1 MTSLTLRSYL
11 DSRRTTSADWNVT
24 GMGVGTNGWTGKYA
38 IPDDEYETFLR
49 LAHDHVFRNNRACSL
64 LEKHKPNGPILID
77 LDFRYPAGGPLRRRF
92 TTEQVREFVAAYADA
107 FARFFEPPTSTG
119 ATPLQFFVMLK
130 PSPEAD
136 PAHDQHKDGVH
147 IVCPTVTLPP
157 EIQYAVR
164 GWLLQTNAIER
175 IFGSTGMTNEPTDC
189 LDISVIARNNWFL
202 YGACKPDKAWYK
214 VQHVYGV
221 YVPTERDTPEGAWVT
236 VDHMEEETLDT
247 WSADDLVRLLSI
259 RHGHDESTSLTL
271 RTTDPATEAEWS
283 QLIHR
288 WGKGSNWAKPKSP
301 GLMAMKQ
308 ATGSGATDMPTFQL
322 SIGGGGNNG
331 SNAVGDDMIQVS
343 GLSVR
348 SGFSTQDIALAYRLV
363 RECLDPEKR
372 CGDYQDWVKLAQCL
386 KNIADTDE
394 SLATWADITRRT
406 GPAHKKSRMSDSE
419 IRQKWNILPTDAAA
433 IKQGRRLLLLGTL
446 RMWAREDSPASYR
459 AIIGEVNR
467 EMAILNDS
475 GTHVSIAEQIYHMY
489 KEEFRCTPGRKGAT
503 AASMDWYQFDG
514 NTWRSLKTMM
524 TLRQRL
530 SNEVRNVFIDADC
543 KVGQREMATT
553 DPSEKERLQAK
564 RKNLIKVESQLQNS
578 SFKDSVMKEA
588 AEKFYDEEFLQH
600 MNMDSTLVGFSNGV
614 LELRHAGADGRP
626 HVVFRPGRPDD
637 CISFQMGRGIIGMDA
652 IPYIPYDAENP
663 APEHLE
669 IQDFFRKIYPD
680 PVLRE
685 YALTLYSACLE
696 GANHEQKFYIMSGSG
711 GNGKSKIIDLMSKTF
726 GEYQEA
732 LPVTA
737 LTRKRADA
745 GSANPEMI
753 VLKCKRFVSM
763 VEPEEGERINTSL
776 MKQLSGQDT
785 LKARGLF
792 QDQDQFV
799 VMARI
804 FMSCNDLPAVST
816 MDQGTWRRLRVIPHV
831 STFVEE
837 GKATDHSRHIYAR
850 DPLLDSKISRWRPY
864 FAGMLAWYYENK
876 YLRGGLTEPE
886 QVTEASNKYKEEND
900 AFAAFCQDCLLKEV
914 GAEVRTNDVMVRYKD
929 WTRFNPGKK
938 VLQKKDILAKM
949 TEAYGQP
956 IDGGRV
962 YVGVRMAEEGEDVSG
977 NLVGM
982 SGVPGFATTSTA
994 V

>member
-1 MTSLTLRSYL
+1 MTTLQTLRSYL
-11 DSRRTTSADWNVT
+11 DSRRTQSADWNVT
-24 GMGVGTNGWTGKYA
+24 GMGVGPNGWTGKYA
-38 IPDDEYETFLR
+38 IPDDEYDTFLR
-49 LAHDHVFRNNRACSL
+49 LAHDHVFRNGRACSL
-64 LEKHKPNGPILID
+64 LEKHKANGPILID
-77 LDFRYPAGGPLRRRF
+77 LDFRYPAGGPLHRRF
-92 TTEQVREFVAAYADA
+92 TQEQVREFVAAYADA
-107 FARFFEPPTSTG
+107 FARFFEPVG
-119 ATPLQFFVMLK
+119 GDPLQFFVMLK
-130 PSPEAD
+130 PAPEAD

-147 IVCPTVTLPP
+147 IVCPTITLPP
-157 EIQYAVR
+157 ETQYAIR
-164 GWLLQTNAIER
+164 GWLLQTNAIQR
-175 IFGSTGMTNEPTDC
+175 VFGSTGMINEPTDC
-189 LDISVIARNNWFL
+189 LDVSVIARNNWFL

-214 VQHVYGV
+214 VEHVYGV
-221 YVPTERDTPEGAWVT
+221 QIPEERMSATEPWVT
-236 VDHMEEETLDT
+236 ASAMEEESMEAWD
-247 WSADDLVRLLSI
+247 SEELVRLLSI
-259 RHGHDESTSLTL
+259 RHGHDSPTPLTL
-271 RTTDPATEAEWS
+271 RTDDPAVEAEWI
-283 QLIHR
+283 QLLQR

-301 GLMAMKQ
+301 GLMAAKQ
-308 ATGSGATDMPTFQL
+308 SACGMMEMPSL
-322 SIGGGGNNG
+322 HLAGGV
-331 SNAVGDDMIQVS
+331 AAGDDMIQVS
-343 GLSVR
+343 GMSVR
-348 SGFSTQDIALAYRLV
+348 SGYSTQDIALAYRLV
-363 RECLDPEKR
+363 RECLNPEKR
-372 CGDYQDWVKLAQCL
+372 CGDYQDWVSLALCL

-394 SLATWADITRRT
+394 SLAAWTDITRRT
-406 GPAHKKSRMSDSE
+406 GPTHKKSRLGDAE
-419 IRQKWNILPTDAAA
+419 LRAKWRLLPADAAA
-433 IKQGRRLLLLGTL
+433 MQRGRKLLLMGTL
-446 RMWAREDSPASYR
+446 HLWAKEDAPVSYR
-459 AIIGEVNR
+459 SIISDANR

-489 KEEFRCTPGRKGAT
+489 QREFRCTPARKGAT

-514 NTWRSLKTMM
+514 HTWRSLKTMM
-524 TLRQRL
+524 TLRLRL
-530 SNEVRNVFIDADC
+530 SNEVRNVYIHADRE
-543 KVGQREMATT
+543 VGNRITMATA
-553 DPSEKERLQAK
+553 DDERQRLEAK
-564 RKNLIKVESQLQNS
+564 RKNLLKVESQLQNC

-614 LELRHAGADGRP
+614 LELRHAGEDNKP
-626 HVVFRPGRPDD
+626 HICFRPGRPDD
-637 CISFQMGRGIIGMDA
+637 CISFQMGRGIVGMDA
-652 IPYIPYDAENP
+652 IPYIPYDPDAP

-753 VLKCKRFVSM
+753 VLKCRRFVSM
-763 VEPEEGERINTSL
+763 VEPEEGEKINTSL

-804 FMSCNDLPAVST
+804 FMSCNDLPAVSS
-816 MDQGTWRRLRVIPHV
+816 MDEGTWRRLRVIPHV

-837 GKATDHSRHIYAR
+837 GKPTNPAAHIYAR
-850 DPLLDSKISRWRPY
+850 DPLLDSKITRWRPF

-876 YLRGGLTEPE
+876 YLRGGLHEPP
-886 QVTEASNKYKEEND
+886 QVNDASRKYKEEND
-900 AFAAFCQDCLLKEV
+900 AFAAFCQDCLLREV
-914 GAEVRTNDVMVRYKD
+914 GAEVRTNDILVRYKE
-929 WTRFNPGKK
+929 WIRFNPGKK
-938 VLQKKDILAKM
+938 VLNKKDIVAKM

-962 YVGVRMAEEGEDVSG
+962 YVGVRIAEEGEDVSG
-977 NLVGM
+977 NVI
-982 SGVPGFATTSTA
+982 SSTPGFSTTTVEA
-994 V
+994 